1 MKTIFTFITVFIT
14 CVATAQ
20 PGTLDPTF
28 GIDGKTDTGFGV
40 GQAKAK
46 AVAVQAD
53 GKIICAGYA
62 YNANTVDIWQIS
74 SNHGMLVRYNVDGTI
89 DETFGTKGFVMNDIY
104 RFLPAQDISSGILSI
119 KVQADGKILTYGF
132 YTLFGFGRTSVLFR
146 FNSDGAIDNSFGQNG
161 MVLLEGQTP
170 IESGNAIFI
179 QPDNKIIVLGALQ
192 SSLDNSSLFQL
203 RRFDHDGQIDS
214 TFGIDGI
221 VNTTFGFL
229 QNFPFA
235 ITLQADG
242 KIIAVGGASNRTAI
256 ARYNANGSLDT
267 TFDGDGKVLT
277 LFGLA
282 SFASFVSVYPDGKIL
297 TVGTAAPTN
306 ITIINF
312 SIVRYNANGSLDN
325 SFDGDGRVLMPVDE
339 QINANYNGI
348 ESVVLQ
354 PDGKFLI
361 FTWGAIRRYNSDGTV
376 DITFGVNGKVS
387 TSYQVEGA
395 AIQADS
401 KIITVGYTQT
411 PLTLSSSYNI
421 TRYTSTGSLDTAF
434 GNSGVIVNTIE
445 SSNDNGIVLLRQPDE
460 KLVLVGST
468 RIYRSN
474 EAPSQRIAMARYNID
489 GSLDNSFGDSGKA
502 DISFGQDYFTVV
514 RKAIIQPDGKIVV
527 GIFYGVVG
535 FAGDEGLI
543 RFNSNGSIDSTFG
556 TNGITNTL
564 TQIVSLFGGPDGKIY
579 TMNYIDGTLNNII
592 IVLQRFN
599 NNGTIDNSFN
609 VNGTA
614 FIEGVS
620 FSDPQIEILADGK
633 IMVLTSSQNA
643 AGSVGFAIA
652 KFNSD
657 GTVADTFD
665 NNGGNLIASAMF
677 IQEDGKVVVA
687 GKSNNSNDG
696 YFFSE
701 FITKRYNSNGSLD
714 STYGVNGMKS
724 TFLGDE
730 VNNYTIIRSV
740 ALQSDGKFLVALS
753 KEEQNPA
760 SPTPDTYDFVLYRI
774 NADAEYD
781 NEFGTAGKVTTSF
794 YSKYDEAFSMILQSN
809 NKIVVAGTTDNN
821 INRNFALVR
830 YNNNVVV
837 PNQDPVLSNI
847 PTTQTICSNQLNT
860 ANFTI
865 NDANLDT
872 ISFQIS
878 SSNTGLIPVANISVT
893 NVNSDYTIS
902 YSSINNQAG
911 TSTLSFIADDGNGG
925 SVNFSF
931 IVNVSA
937 LPNTNITQNGNLLSA
952 QQDDAT
958 YQWINC
964 IDNTAISGETNQSY
978 TATANGSYA
987 VVVNNTFCSDTSQ
1000 CLDVTITGLNESISE
1015 NSISIFPNPTNH
1027 ILTIGFNAALN
1038 ETINSL
1044 TIFNMLGQVEL
1055 IESNGKVEVDVSTL
1069 QAGVYFIKIN
1079 TNKGDWNGKFIKR

>member
-1 MKTIFTFITVFIT
+1 
-14 CVATAQ
+14 
-20 PGTLDPTF
+20 
-28 GIDGKTDTGFGV
+28 
-40 GQAKAK
+40 
-46 AVAVQAD
+46 
-53 GKIICAGYA
+53 
-62 YNANTVDIWQIS
+62 
-74 SNHGMLVRYNVDGTI
+74 MLVRYNADGTI

-104 RFLPAQDISSGILSI
+104 RFIPAQDISSGILSI

-170 IESGNAIFI
+170 IESGNAIII

-203 RRFDHDGQIDS
+203 RRFNNNGQIDS

-229 QNFPFA
+229 QNFPTA
-235 ITLQADG
+235 ITLQTDG
-242 KIIAVGGASNRTAI
+242 KIVAVGRASNRTAI
-256 ARYNANGSLDT
+256 ARYNTNGSLDT

-277 LFGLA
+277 LFGLT
-282 SFASFVSVYPDGKIL
+282 SFASFVSVFPDGKIL

-306 ITIINF
+306 TTIINF

-339 QINANYNGI
+339 QINASYNGI
-348 ESVVLQ
+348 ESVVQQ

-387 TSYQVEGA
+387 TVYQGEGA
-395 AIQADS
+395 AIQVNS

-434 GNSGVIVNTIE
+434 GNSGAIVNTIE
-445 SSNDNGIVLLRQPDE
+445 SSNDNGVVLLRQPDQ
-460 KLVLVGST
+460 KLVLVGTKKISP
-468 RIYRSN
+468 SN
-474 EAPSQRIAMARYNID
+474 AVFERIAMARYNID
-489 GSLDNSFGDSGKA
+489 GSLDNSFGDNGKA
-502 DISFGQDYFTVV
+502 IISFGQDYNRVE
-514 RKAIIQPDGKIVV
+514 KAIIQPDGKIVV
-527 GIFYGVVG
+527 GISYSTFPNGSSYG
-535 FAGDEGLI
+535 LM

-564 TQIVSLFGGPDGKIY
+564 TPIVSLFGGPDGKIY
-579 TMNYIDGTLNNII
+579 TTFYGADAQNNTI
-592 IVLQRFN
+592 IVLRRLN
-599 NNGTIDNSFN
+599 NNGTIDNSFD

-633 IMVLTSSQNA
+633 IMVLTSSPNA
-643 AGSVGFAIA
+643 SNSIGFAIA

-677 IQEDGKVVVA
+677 IQDDGKVVVA

-730 VNNYTIIRSV
+730 VNNYTIFRSV
-740 ALQSDGKFLVALS
+740 VLQSDGKFLIALG
-753 KEEQNPA
+753 KNEQNPTNP
-760 SPTPDTYDFVLYRI
+760 SLNNYDFALYKI

-781 NEFGTAGKVTTSF
+781 NEFGTAGKVFTSF

-830 YNNNVVV
+830 YNNNVAI

-847 PTTQTICSNQLNT
+847 PTTQTICSDQLNT
-860 ANFTI
+860 ATFTI

-937 LPNTNITQNGNLLSA
+937 LPNANVAQNGNLLSA

-964 IDNTAISGETNQSY
+964 IGNTAISGATNQSY
-978 TATANGSYA
+978 TATASGSYA
-987 VVVNNTFCSDTSQ
+987 VVVNNTFCRDTSQ
-1000 CLDVTITGLNESISE
+1000 CLNVTITGLDQSISE
-1015 NSISIFPNPTNH
+1015 NTISIFPNPTNN
-1027 ILTIGFNAALN
+1027 ILTIEFNAAFN

-1044 TIFNMLGQVEL
+1044 TIYNMLGQVEL
-1055 IESNGKVEVDVSTL
+1055 IESKGKVEVDVSTL